1 MRRRWRLWLWF
12 EAGAF
17 GGEEAEL
24 NFCMKRNRRG
34 RRTESDVI
42 DVDGTVWRIV
52 WRPMIEAGIPFRFE
66 VQVEEGSSSDIN
78 SRRHTDK
85 QQRRWMDGRRRTGIW
100 RRVWR
105 DKLIYLPD
113 SCSIFISEVSFFL
126 TALFLFP
133 SACDDDDE
141 SVC

>member
-1 MRRRWRLWLWF
+1 LWF

-66 VQVEEGSSSDIN
+66 VQVEEGSSTAGDTQASSKDDGWMGGGGQEFGEECGEIN
-78 SRRHTDK
+78 
-85 QQRRWMDGRRRTGIW
+85 
-100 RRVWR
+100 
-105 DKLIYLPD
+105 
-113 SCSIFISEVSFFL
+113 
-126 TALFLFP
+126 
-133 SACDDDDE
+133 
-141 SVC
+141 